1 MSTAMHASPTRRLR
15 KLLAALAV
23 AAVLAAV
30 FWLYSRPEMAF
41 DLATKLWSCL

>member
-1 MSTAMHASPTRRLR
+1 MSTTTHASRAHRLR
-15 KLLAALAV
+15 KLGAAVVV